1 MGRPNRRQEWP
12 LAGGTSP
19 RYALYWLGRLAAV
32 PFAFCALYAAA
43 VLAGFF
49 DSTANPAETQI
60 FAERM
65 TALAILCWLAGR
77 IARYLLAG
85 T

>member
-1 MGRPNRRQEWP
+1 M
-12 LAGGTSP
+12 ATSGWHIP
-19 RYALYWLGRLAAV
+19 SVCGMAARLGNALYWLGCLAAV

-43 VLAGFF
+43 VLAGFI

-60 FAERM
+60 FAEQM
-65 TALAILCWLAGR
+65 TALAIVCWLAGR

>member
-1 MGRPNRRQEWP
+1 MAKLGN
-12 LAGGTSP
+12 
-19 RYALYWLGRLAAV
+19 ALYWIGCVAAV
-32 PFAFCALYAAA
+32 PFIAFAMYSGAT
-43 VLAGFF
+43 LAGFF
-49 DSTANPAETQI
+49 GGTANPLETEI

-65 TALAILCWLAGR
+65 TALAIACWLVGR